1 MAGFIVAKEEVNN
14 SPFKP
19 FSFKE
24 KGDKLVFWLEAVD
37 TATSA
42 TYGDFQIA
50 KGLAVPATANT
61 IDEAVAGAELVSFP
75 LTTQLLNKVKNGA
88 MPLKNLYEIE
98 MIYKKGEKL
107 NGRPTKSNGFSVFLL
122 KIDENA
128 KQALHSRYL
137 ELLGEADEVESKG
150 FVKDKEAVDNV
161 DTNPPR
167 EPRL

>member
-42 TYGDFQIA
+42 TYGEFQIA
-50 KGLAVPATANT
+50 KGLAIPANANT
-61 IDEAVAGAELVSFP
+61 VDEAVAGAELVSFP
-75 LTTQLLNKVKNGA
+75 LTTQLLNKIKNGA

-122 KIDENA
+122 KIDDDA
-128 KQALHSRYL
+128 KQVLHKKYNT
-137 ELLGEADEVESKG
+137 LLN
-150 FVKDKEAVDNV
+150 VDNNTENNNNFIKGTEQV
-161 DTNPPR
+161 DVPN
-167 EPRL
+167 EPAL